1 MKKTILAGLFVLGF
15 CGFAQAA
22 STAVCAGP
30 LTAGPGTAI
39 AADEALFV
47 KVAIAPKCSANVQL
61 AYDQDAT
68 TFGVCANSKKGK
80 NSFGG
85 TTEGGGVSAQGDAC
99 PSTGCVAPTA
109 AAATGCAGAAPAG
122 T

>member
-1 MKKTILAGLFVLGF
+1 MRKTILACLFISGF

-22 STAVCAGP
+22 STAVCTGP
-30 LTAGPGTAI
+30 ITAGPGVAI
-39 AADEALFV
+39 TADEDLFV
-47 KVAIAPKCSANVQL
+47 KVDIAPKCSANVQL

-85 TTEGGGVSAQGDAC
+85 TTEGGGVSAQGAAC
-99 PSTGCVAPTA
+99 PSSGCEAPDA
-109 AAATGCAGAAPAG
+109 AAATGCAGAPAG
-122 T
+122 S